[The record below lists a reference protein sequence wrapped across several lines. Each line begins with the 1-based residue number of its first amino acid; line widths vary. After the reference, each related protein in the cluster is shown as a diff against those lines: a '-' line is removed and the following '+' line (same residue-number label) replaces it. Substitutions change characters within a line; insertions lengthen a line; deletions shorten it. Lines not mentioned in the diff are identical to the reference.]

1 MATTKVSNNK
11 GVVVVVD
18 TVAATFQHTEPHLHP
33 PTIIIFIITGEE
45 EEEEDKDIKEIAT
58 VLLQLL
64 LLPLDLLDTKARE
77 DMAWEEEEEEGE
89 VVPKARVDM
98 APLELP
104 KARVLVAVM
113 VVEEEA

>member
-1 MATTKVSNNK
+1 MATTKVSSK
-11 GVVVVVD
+11 GVVG
-18 TVAATFQHTEPHLHP
+18 TVAATFQRTEPHLHP
-33 PTIIIFIITGEE
+33 PTIIIFIIMG
-45 EEEEDKDIKEIAT
+45 EEDKDIKEIAT
-58 VLLQLL
+58 VLLLLL

-77 DMAWEEEEEEGE
+77 DMAWGEE
-89 VVPKARVDM
+89 VPKARVDM

>member
-11 GVVVVVD
+11 GVEAVVVVD

-45 EEEEDKDIKEIAT
+45 EDKDKDIKEIAT

-77 DMAWEEEEEEGE
+77 DMAWEEEEEEE

-104 KARVLVAVM
+104 KARLLVVVVAV
-113 VVEEEA
+113 EEA

>member
-1 MATTKVSNNK
+1 MATTKVSSK
-11 GVVVVVD
+11 GVVLVVG
-18 TVAATFQHTEPHLHP
+18 TVAATFQRMEPHLHP
-33 PTIIIFIITGEE
+33 PTIIIFIITGEV
-45 EEEEDKDIKEIAT
+45 EDKDIKEIAT
-58 VLLQLL
+58 VLLLLL

-77 DMAWEEEEEEGE
+77 DMAWEE
-89 VVPKARVDM
+89 VAPKARVDM